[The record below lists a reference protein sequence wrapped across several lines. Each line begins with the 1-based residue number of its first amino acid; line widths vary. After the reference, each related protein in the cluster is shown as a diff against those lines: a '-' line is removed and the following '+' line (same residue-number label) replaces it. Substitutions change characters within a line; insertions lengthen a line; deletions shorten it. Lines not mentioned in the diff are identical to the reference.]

1 MSIQTIGVIGCGLMG
16 SGIVEVAARTGFDVI
31 VSEANNDFLQ
41 AGLAR
46 IDKSLGRAVKKGK
59 LSEDEMAAIKARITG
74 VVGLDAFADVDMAI
88 EAVSENTDLK
98 RGIFKKLNE
107 VTRPDV
113 ILASNTSSISIAA
126 LAAVTDRPDKVVGM
140 HFFNPVPVMAL
151 LELVRGILTS
161 DETLTTAREIGERM
175 GKTPVVA
182 KDSPGFIVNRLLIP
196 FLLDAVRMYE
206 SGLATKEDIDTGVKL
221 GLNHPM
227 GPLTLADFVGLDTT
241 LFVADVLYEE
251 YGDPNFK
258 APPLLRQMVAAGL
271 TGRKTGRGFYD
282 WRK

>member
-98 RGIFKKLNE
+98 RAIFKKLNE